1 MKFINMK
8 RVALTV
14 IALLIAAPTTASA
27 DTNYYT
33 YGNANGITW
42 EWEVESSDSSEDQ
55 DVLSINEVNVYNDY
69 DLIHEDTYDEFGHY
83 FVDGE
88 RFYISEGVNEQL
100 VDNSVTF
107 EKDGTIVRLRF
118 TAYYVDYQIY
128 SANGT
133 PSISGELGTSDPQ
146 FYSVLG
152 ALFSTDDEDAE
163 DAPQYSNWPWILWQT
178 DGTFPYA
185 NGEDQV
191 TITADGNE
199 LWLRHYIFAH
209 GNLDE
214 VNDES
219 YRENFFAWALANPAR
234 MELFTGNN
242 SPGSSVGAP
251 AQPESLA
258 PRQTLVYANKNSY
271 SDPTGELRILINR
284 IKGLSGSLIGW
295 K

>member
-107 EKDGTIVRLRF
+107 EQDGTIVRLTI
-118 TAYYVDYQIY
+118 TANYVDYQIY
-128 SANGT
+128 SANGI
-133 PSISGELGTSDPQ
+133 PSIEGDLGSDSSTS
-146 FYSVLG
+146 FEEFLG
-152 ALFSTDDEDAE
+152 ALLSKDSSR
-163 DAPQYSNWPWILWQT
+163 SNDPWFLWQT
-178 DGTFPYA
+178 DGA
-185 NGEDQV
+185 VLSEDGEDDV
-191 TITADGNE
+191 TVTTETNE
-199 LWLRHYIFAH
+199 LWLRHYILAH
-209 GNLDE
+209 NNANGVGSNQTYL
-214 VNDES
+214 
-219 YRENFFAWALANPAR
+219 ENFFAWALANPAR
-234 MELFTGNN
+234 MDVFSGATL
-242 SPGSSVGAP
+242 PGSSVGAP

-258 PRQTLVYANKNSY
+258 PRQPLTYGNPNSY
-271 SDPTGELRILINR
+271 SDPTGELRVLINR
-284 IKGLSGSLIGW
+284 IKGLSGNLIGW